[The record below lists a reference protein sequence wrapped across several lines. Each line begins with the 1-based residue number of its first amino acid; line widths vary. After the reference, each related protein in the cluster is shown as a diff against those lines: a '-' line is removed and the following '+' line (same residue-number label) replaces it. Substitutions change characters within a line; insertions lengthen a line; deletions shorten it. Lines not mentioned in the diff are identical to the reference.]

1 MVALAQLLILL
12 NTQLAW
18 YDGVTAVMAEFL
30 GHDRRQL
37 FSLLSHPGDTGTSEH
52 RALNRLL
59 LGTDAVSVAAA
70 YIS

>member
-1 MVALAQLLILL
+1 MGGSIDASVQPWRRDQQEPSVVALAQLLILL

-37 FSLLSHPGDTGTSEH
+37 FSLLSSWRYRDK
-52 RALNRLL
+52 
-59 LGTDAVSVAAA
+59 
-70 YIS
+70 